1 MAQECGRSTVVATV
15 VTLNSLSVSNGY
27 NPSHI
32 NLLPISQNQCYIKN
46 QCIFLHHRIKI
57 FHMTQSGSKHTGD
70 GGDETELRSW
80 YASLAK
86 LMKYI
91 AIALTVFHLLV
102 LVGGVLIFDSAL
114 AIVLGLSVV
123 FFFTLPTMLFAWIGY
138 GIYAFV
144 YENGPGYIP
153 IRRV

>member
-1 MAQECGRSTVVATV
+1 MA
-15 VTLNSLSVSNGY
+15 
-27 NPSHI
+27 
-32 NLLPISQNQCYIKN
+32 
-46 QCIFLHHRIKI
+46 
-57 FHMTQSGSKHTGD
+57 QSGSEHTGD

-114 AIVLGLSVV
+114 AIVLSLSVI
-123 FFFTLPTMLFAWIGY
+123 FSFTLPTMLFAWIGY
-138 GIYAFV
+138 GIYAFA
-144 YENGPGYIP
+144 YENAPGYLP